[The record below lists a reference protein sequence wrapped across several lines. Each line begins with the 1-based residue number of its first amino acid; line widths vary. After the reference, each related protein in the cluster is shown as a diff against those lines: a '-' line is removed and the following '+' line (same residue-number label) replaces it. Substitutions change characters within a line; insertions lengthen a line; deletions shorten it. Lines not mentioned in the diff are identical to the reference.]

1 MTPPFPQRRF
11 SDLRDNFKPVNDL
24 LGDYRGD
31 RLLRKVPLRLTSSVR
46 DSDFCTRLGGDEFAV
61 IAAMKP
67 ERGLAGVRIV
77 AERIL
82 EALNIPV
89 EDADPPIAISASIG
103 VALFPTDAANREDLL
118 RAADTAMYEAKE
130 IGRAHV

>member
-1 MTPPFPQRRF
+1 
-11 SDLRDNFKPVNDL
+11 
-24 LGDYRGD
+24 
-31 RLLRKVPLRLTSSVR
+31 
-46 DSDFCTRLGGDEFAV
+46 
-61 IAAMKP
+61 MKP

-118 RAADTAMYEAKE
+118 RAADTAMYEAKAG
-130 IGRAHV
+130 GRNRTVFACELADARRPDKTRVGKVCVSTGRSSWLPYP

>member
-1 MTPPFPQRRF
+1 MIRHPPRSTRTDTLCPYPTLFRA
-11 SDLRDNFKPVNDL
+11 NFKPVNDI
-24 LGDYRGD
+24 LGHDHGD
-31 RLLRKVPLRLTSSVR
+31 RLLRKVALRLTSSVR

-89 EDADPPIAISASIG
+89 EDGDPPIAISASIHRKSVRKG
-103 VALFPTDAANREDLL
+103 TS
-118 RAADTAMYEAKE
+118 
-130 IGRAHV
+130 G

>member
-1 MTPPFPQRRF
+1 MRISDWSSDVCS
-11 SDLRDNFKPVNDL
+11 SDLLEQVLGIAGPVKAHKAVLFIDLDNFKPVNDI
-24 LGDYRGD
+24 LGHDHGD
-31 RLLRKVPLRLTSSVR
+31 RLLRKVALRLTSSVR
-46 DSDFCTRLGGDEFAV
+46 NSDFCTRLGGDEFAV

-103 VALFPTDAANREDLL
+103 
-118 RAADTAMYEAKE
+118 E
-130 IGRAHV
+130 IGRA